1 MCLTGLVLMKNVK
14 LNQHII
20 MWEITKTGLS
30 VIKKTKKEEWTNR
43 LNSLSS
49 QITYWIQPE
58 NTTNKTIEIIELFY
72 GNS

>member
-1 MCLTGLVLMKNVK
+1 M
-14 LNQHII
+14 
-20 MWEITKTGLS
+20 
-30 VIKKTKKEEWTNR
+30 IKKTKKEEWTNR